1 MIVWIERFLMR
12 LTDVVIAISE
22 SQRWE
27 LTEKYR
33 IAPSYK
39 ITTKELGFNLEIFFN
54 NESKRGNFRRNLGI
68 NDNRLLIGIIGRLVP
83 IKNHKMFLEAAKYF
97 VYKNPNLQ
105 VKFVI
110 VGDGELRGPGAGWNG
125 RLRQRRADER
135 GGGDGGDGSR
145 E

>member
-39 ITTKELGFNLEIFFN
+39 ITTKELGFNLELFFN
-54 NESKRGNFRRNLGI
+54 NESKKGNFRRNLGI
-68 NDNRLLIGIIGRLVP
+68 DGNRLLIGIIGRLVP
-83 IKNHKMFLEAAKYF
+83 IKNHKMFLDRRNS
-97 VYKNPNLQ
+97 VN
-105 VKFVI
+105 FVI
-110 VGDGELRGPGAGWNG
+110 ICERLIISRDQTEHFLLPYLFQYFKSQMTIKEHVVSGASILWVYN
-125 RLRQRRADER
+125 
-135 GGGDGGDGSR
+135 
-145 E
+145 